1 MRKTMTEMAMRS
13 DASGA
18 GDRSP
23 DGSPAIET
31 ELDEAFRILG
41 QTSVVGEELEKP
53 EETAWL
59 DGLAAAAG
67 QPDRLGDLAIY
78 RALAISQAA
87 GMRALTESEANE
99 LVRLL
104 NVRVGLAL
112 GVASGEVVECRRE
125 DGFYIYLPGP
135 NVAVNG
141 DEVVAPYQALSPNE
155 ASTTG
160 GSTSGGRS

>member
-1 MRKTMTEMAMRS
+1 MRS
-13 DASGA
+13 DLSGP
-18 GDRSP
+18 GDRSS
-23 DGSPAIET
+23 DGSPANET
-31 ELDEAFRILG
+31 KLDEAFRILG

-67 QPDRLGDLAIY
+67 QPDRLGDLAIH
-78 RALAISQAA
+78 RALAISQAV
-87 GMRALTESEANE
+87 GMEGLTESEANE

-104 NVRVGLAL
+104 ELRVGLAL

-125 DGFYIYLPGP
+125 DGFYIYVPGP
-135 NVAVNG
+135 SVAVKG
-141 DEVVAPYQALSPNE
+141 DGAVAPCPTPSLDEVP
-155 ASTTG
+155 TTG